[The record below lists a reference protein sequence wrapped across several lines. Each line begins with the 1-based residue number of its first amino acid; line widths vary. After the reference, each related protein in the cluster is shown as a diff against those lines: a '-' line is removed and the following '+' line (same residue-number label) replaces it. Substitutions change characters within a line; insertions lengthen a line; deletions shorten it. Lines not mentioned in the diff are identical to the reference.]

1 VLARGSISPPSKQL
15 PGISFHGSAHG
26 LAQFYDA
33 LAAGRLVSQQL
44 LAEVQQLAVAG
55 TGAAGEA
62 CRFGLGFQV
71 GTCADAGPLQRA
83 NVESK
88 IVNDAV
94 GLVNNAV
101 TAVRG
106 RSMGLARELGVAGA
120 GEAKTAAL
128 GHSGAGGC
136 IGLCVPSAGLGLAVT
151 VSRLSGQRVATNR
164 LVELML
170 SEMGMQGLQGI

>member
-1 VLARGSISPPSKQL
+1 MLARGSISPPSKQL

-106 RSMGLARELGVAGA
+106 RSMGLARELGVAHCQVVRLRPCAVCVAGVDGGKLRPLVAQLGA
-120 GEAKTAAL
+120 
-128 GHSGAGGC
+128 
-136 IGLCVPSAGLGLAVT
+136 
-151 VSRLSGQRVATNR
+151 
-164 LVELML
+164 
-170 SEMGMQGLQGI
+170 MG

>member
-1 VLARGSISPPSKQL
+1 MAHLIASQL
-15 PGISFHGSAHG
+15 PGISAHGSAHG

-33 LAAGRLVSQQL
+33 LASGRVVPQQL
-44 LAEVQQLAVAG
+44 IAEAQQLAVSG
-55 TGAAGEA
+55 TGASGEA

-88 IVNDAV
+88 IVNEAV

-106 RSMGLARELGVAGA
+106 RGIGIARELGVGV
-120 GEAKTAAL
+120 ENAKLPVL
-128 GHSGAGGC
+128 GHGGVGGS
-136 IGLCVPSAGLGLAVT
+136 IGLCVPGSGLGLAVT
-151 VSRLSGQRVATNR
+151 VSRLSGQKVATTK

-170 SEMGMQGLQGI
+170 GEMGLQNLQGLL